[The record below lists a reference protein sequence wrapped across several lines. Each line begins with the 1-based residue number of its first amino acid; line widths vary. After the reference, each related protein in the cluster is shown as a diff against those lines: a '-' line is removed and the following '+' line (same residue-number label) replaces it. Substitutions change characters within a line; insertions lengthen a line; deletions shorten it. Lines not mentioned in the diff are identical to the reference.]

1 MQMVPTTTVHWLV
14 AISVLTSIVSSYVAF
29 SFAERL
35 AASKG
40 RAYALWLV
48 GGAASMGLGIWSMH
62 YIGML
67 AVRLPMDVGYH
78 VPTVLV
84 SLLLATLASA
94 VTLRVVSKPHPGR
107 AEISGGSVL
116 MGAGIGSMHYIGM
129 HAMRCAAMRDYNPT
143 LVCLSVAIAVG
154 FSWMAI
160 WISCFVRSHSRGR
173 WWMRT
178 AGAVVMGLGIAAMHY
193 TAMAAVTFE
202 RGSMEQM
209 APANTVHT
217 STLGIVAIALSVG
230 IVLFGALAAAVRD
243 RRAHE
248 ELRRAHELL
257 ERERDRFSA
266 ATESSMDSFFMC
278 EAVRDESGEIVDFLF
293 TYLNS
298 NVEKM
303 VAIPAK
309 ELLGRRMCKVLPINR
324 TLGLFDRYK
333 QVVLTGEPL
342 VYEFPIR
349 HKDVLG
355 SWLRV
360 QAVKVEDGIAIT
372 ASDITARK
380 LTEEQI
386 VHIAHHDPLTGL
398 LNRSLLRDRMEQAIA
413 QARRNRTSAAVF
425 FIDLDGFKKA
435 NDTLGH
441 AAGDSLLVA
450 VGTRLR
456 NAVRSSDSV
465 IRMGGDEFVVVMPGL
480 TRPSDAYVCA
490 TLLLASLQLPT
501 CLGETPVRVTGSIGG
516 AVYPETSEDVD
527 ALLFHAD
534 SALYEAKSL
543 GKNRFHVYSEDAA
556 RPEGAVGGAGVTHEL
571 PATTV

>member
-1 MQMVPTTTVHWLV
+1 MVPTTTVWWLV
-14 AISVLTSIVSSYVAF
+14 AVSVLTSIVSSYVAF

-40 RAYALWLV
+40 RAYGFWLTS
-48 GGAASMGLGIWSMH
+48 GAVSMGLGIWSMH

-94 VTLRVVSKPHPGR
+94 VALVVVSKERPSG
-107 AEISGGSVL
+107 AEILCGSVL
-116 MGAGIGSMHYIGM
+116 MGSGIGTMHYVGM
-129 HAMRCAAMRDYNPT
+129 HAMRCAAMRDYDPM
-143 LVCLSVAIAVG
+143 LVGLSVAIAVG

-160 WISCFVRSHSRGR
+160 WISCFVRSHAGGGWWLRG
-173 WWMRT
+173 
-178 AGAVVMGLGIAAMHY
+178 AGAVVMGCGIAAMHY

-202 RGSMEQM
+202 RGGMAMEV
-209 APANTVHT
+209 APENTVHT
-217 STLGIVAIALSVG
+217 STIGIAAIALSVG
-230 IVLFGALAAAVRD
+230 VVLFGALAATVRD

-248 ELRRAHELL
+248 ELRRANEGL
-257 ERERDRFSA
+257 ERERDRFYA

-278 EAVRDESGEIVDFLF
+278 EAVRDEMGEIDDFVF

-298 NVEKM
+298 NVEKL

-309 ELLGRRMCKVLPINR
+309 ALLGRRMCEVLPINR

-342 VYEFPIR
+342 AYEFPIR
-349 HKDVLG
+349 HKDVLS
-355 SWLRV
+355 SWVRV
-360 QAVKVEDGIAIT
+360 QAVKVQDGVAIT
-372 ASDITARK
+372 ASDITPRK

-398 LNRSLLRDRMEQAIA
+398 LNRNLLRDRIGQAIV
-413 QARRNRTSAAVF
+413 QARRNRTSAVVF
-425 FIDLDGFKKA
+425 FIDLDGFKRA
-435 NDTLGH
+435 NDTMGH

-450 VGTRLR
+450 VGRRLMD
-456 NAVRSSDSV
+456 AVRSSDSV

-480 TRPSDAYVCA
+480 TRASDAVLCA
-490 TLLLASLQLPT
+490 GLLLSSLQLPT
-501 CLGETPVRVTGSIGG
+501 CLGETPVTVTGSIGG

-534 SALYEAKSL
+534 RALYEAKAA
-543 GKNRFHVYSEDAA
+543 GKNRFHIYSESAA
-556 RPEGAVGGAGVTHEL
+556 EPEASGDGAAAESGLGAMRV
-571 PATTV
+571 